1 MKKQGLSPAMVPQY
15 LAQHPHVAQQWH
27 ELQQQALAQQ
37 AAQGGHPDM
46 LELRAVNAP
55 REASTGLPFSFG
67 PCMIL
72 LEA

>member
-46 LELRAVNAP
+46 HEQ
-55 REASTGLPFSFG
+55 
-67 PCMIL
+67 
-72 LEA
+72 